1 MVLNRKHIFF
11 YGLLRP
17 LVILFLKIRFGFR
30 YEKAKD
36 LPDKYIVLSNHA
48 TDYDMLMVG
57 ASFKRQMY
65 FVGSEHIA
73 RWKVYPLIKYA
84 FAPIIR
90 HKGAPATATILEM
103 IRKVRQGAN
112 VCMFAE
118 GVRTWDGVSCHIQPA
133 TAKLLKTAG
142 CGLVTYRLT
151 GGYFASPMWSGASVR
166 RGPVYGQ
173 PVRVLSAEQMKEMTA
188 DEIYEI
194 IIGDLYVDAYARQLA
209 DPKPYRGKELAK
221 GLEQLVFRCPVCG
234 GTDCFRTDGDQ
245 LICDDC
251 GLTVTYDT
259 YGMLTGCRFKTVK
272 ELSDW
277 QKDRVQQDVEEGR
290 CYAADNVTVTQV
302 EKQQETLLYKG
313 KLEISGEKLTC
324 GELDIAFG
332 DIADLSMHGQRSV
345 VFTSKGKYYELK
357 AEKGT
362 NMLKIMLFYNACKAA
377 KAQHSAV

>member
-36 LPDKYIVLSNHA
+36 LPEKYIVLSNHA

-90 HKGAPATATILEM
+90 HKGAPATATIMEM
-103 IRKVRQGAN
+103 LRKVRQGAN

-118 GVRTWDGVSCHIQPA
+118 GVRTWDGVTCPIQPA

-209 DPKPYRGKELAK
+209 DPKPYRGKGLAK

-277 QKDRVQQDVEEGR
+277 QNDRVQQDVEEGR

-324 GELDIAFG
+324 GELDIALG
-332 DIADLSMHGQRSV
+332 EIADLSMHGQRSV

>member
-17 LVILFLKIRFGFR
+17 LVILFLNIRFGFR
-30 YEKAKD
+30 YEKAKE
-36 LPDKYIVLSNHA
+36 LPEKYIVLSNHA
-48 TDYDMLMVG
+48 TDYDMLMV
-57 ASFKRQMY
+57 ASSFKRQMY

-73 RWKVYPLIKYA
+73 RWKVYPLLKFA

-90 HKGAPATATILEM
+90 YKGAPATATIMEM
-103 IRKVRQGAN
+103 LRKVRQGAN

-118 GVRTWDGVSCHIQPA
+118 GVRTWDGVTCPILPA

-151 GGYFASPMWSGASVR
+151 GGYFASPMWCGASVR
-166 RGPVYGQ
+166 RGPVYGR
-173 PVRVLSAEQMKEMTA
+173 PVRVLTAEQLKEMSA

-194 IIGDLYVDAYARQLA
+194 IIGDLYEDAYARQLA

-221 GLEQLVFRCPVCG
+221 GLEQLVFRCPDCG
-234 GTDCFRTDGDQ
+234 GTDCFRTEGDQ
-245 LICDDC
+245 LICEDC
-251 GLTVTYDT
+251 GLTVTYDA

-277 QKDRVQQDVEEGR
+277 QKVRVQQDVEEGR
-290 CYAADNVTVTQV
+290 RYTAENVSVAQV
-302 EKQQETLLYKG
+302 EKQQETFLYKG
-313 KLEISGEKLTC
+313 KLEVSEEKLTC
-324 GELDIAFG
+324 GELDVALG
-332 DIADLSMHGQRSV
+332 EIADLSMHGQRSV

-362 NMLKIMLFYNACKAA
+362 NMLKILLFYNACKAA
-377 KAQHSAV
+377 RAQRSAV